1 MALTQTDITKL
12 SKIFAT
18 KEDLRK
24 ALAPY
29 ATKQDLRKALAPYA
43 TKQDLRKALAPYAT
57 KEDLEKYL
65 TVDEFRQFKDD
76 VLTGLDKV
84 MGELKKI
91 REEQI
96 FMHNKVYQDH
106 EKRITRLEQTQ
117 SLA

>member
-12 SKIFAT
+12 TKILIT
-18 KEDLRK
+18 KE
-24 ALAPY
+24 
-29 ATKQDLRKALAPYA
+29 
-43 TKQDLRKALAPYAT
+43 DLRKALAPYAT
-57 KEDLEKYL
+57 KEDLEKYV

-76 VLTGLDKV
+76 VFTGLDKV

>member
-18 KEDLRK
+18 K
-24 ALAPY
+24 
-29 ATKQDLRKALAPYA
+29 QDLER
-43 TKQDLRKALAPYAT
+43 
-57 KEDLEKYL
+57 YL

>member
-18 KEDLRK
+18 KE
-24 ALAPY
+24 
-29 ATKQDLRKALAPYA
+29 DLRKALAPYA

>member
-12 SKIFAT
+12 TKILIT
-18 KEDLRK
+18 KE
-24 ALAPY
+24 
-29 ATKQDLRKALAPYA
+29 DLRKALAPYA

-91 REEQI
+91 REEQV

>member
-12 SKIFAT
+12 TKILIT

-29 ATKQDLRKALAPYA
+29 ATKQDLK
-43 TKQDLRKALAPYAT
+43 
-57 KEDLEKYL
+57 KYV

-76 VLTGLDKV
+76 VLARIDKI

>member
-12 SKIFAT
+12 TKILIT

-29 ATKQDLRKALAPYA
+29 ATKQDL
-43 TKQDLRKALAPYAT
+43 
-57 KEDLEKYL
+57 EKYV

-76 VLTGLDKV
+76 VFTGLDKV

>member
-12 SKIFAT
+12 TKILIT
-18 KEDLRK
+18 KKDLRK

-29 ATKQDLRKALAPYA
+29 ATKQDL
-43 TKQDLRKALAPYAT
+43 
-57 KEDLEKYL
+57 EKYV

-76 VLTGLDKV
+76 VFTGLDKV
-84 MGELKKI
+84 MSELKKI

-96 FMHNKVYQDH
+96 FMHNKVYHH

>member
-12 SKIFAT
+12 TKILIT
-18 KEDLRK
+18 KE
-24 ALAPY
+24 
-29 ATKQDLRKALAPYA
+29 DLRKALAPYA

>member
-12 SKIFAT
+12 TKILIT
-18 KEDLRK
+18 KE
-24 ALAPY
+24 
-29 ATKQDLRKALAPYA
+29 
-43 TKQDLRKALAPYAT
+43 DLRKALAPYAT

>member
-29 ATKQDLRKALAPYA
+29 ATKE
-43 TKQDLRKALAPYAT
+43 DLRKALAPYAT

>member
-12 SKIFAT
+12 TKI
-18 KEDLRK
+18 LI
-24 ALAPY
+24 
-29 ATKQDLRKALAPYA
+29 TKQDLRKALAPYA

-91 REEQI
+91 REEQT

>member
-12 SKIFAT
+12 TQVF
-18 KEDLRK
+18 
-24 ALAPY
+24 
-29 ATKQDLRKALAPYA
+29 ATKQDLER
-43 TKQDLRKALAPYAT
+43 
-57 KEDLEKYL
+57 YL

-76 VLTGLDKV
+76 VFTGLDKV

>member
-18 KEDLRK
+18 KE
-24 ALAPY
+24 
-29 ATKQDLRKALAPYA
+29 DLRKALAPYA

-91 REEQI
+91 REEQV